1 MPVIFITGH
10 DRAGMEELA
19 MTLGAT
25 AYLRKPFDEDTLLGV
40 IALAMKFLY
49 G

>member
-10 DRAGMEELA
+10 DRAGMEEQA
-19 MTLGAT
+19 MTPGAT
-25 AYLRKPFDEDTLLGV
+25 VYLRKPFDEETLPL
-40 IALAMKFLY
+40 IA